1 MQYRQR
7 PRRAWRRDRKDDL
20 SRFVAPRV
28 SDGKEAY
35 FRRTTIRNAMRTPVI
50 VLNFKTYPEILGK
63 RGWELAKRFAAVED
77 DTGASIVL
85 APPMSD
91 LAHIAKL
98 VHIPVFGQHVDAVEP
113 GPTTGWTPPEA
124 LLEAGAAG
132 TLINHSE
139 RKVAWEEMAKS
150 VPRCRRLGLE
160 VIACAD
166 DIAEAETLSKLA
178 PEYIAIEPPE
188 LIGGD
193 VSVTTA
199 KPEVI
204 TKAVDRIRI
213 ANPNVSVLCGAGVR
227 TRKDV
232 AKALELGTVGV
243 LLSSGVVKAK
253 DPEKALR
260 DLVNGLR

>member
-1 MQYRQR
+1 
-7 PRRAWRRDRKDDL
+7 
-20 SRFVAPRV
+20 
-28 SDGKEAY
+28 
-35 FRRTTIRNAMRTPVI
+35 MRLPAI
-50 VLNFKTYPEILGK
+50 VLNFKTYPELLGK
-63 RGWELAKRFAAVED
+63 KGWDLAKRFAAIAD

-85 APPMSD
+85 CPPTSD
-91 LAHIAKL
+91 LAHVAKL
-98 VHIPVFGQHVDAVEP
+98 VHVPVFAQHVDAVDS

-132 TLINHSE
+132 TLVNHSE

-150 VPRCRRLGLE
+150 IPRCRALGLE

-166 DIAEAETLSKLA
+166 DLAEAETLAKIS

-188 LIGGD
+188 LIGGH

-199 KPEVI
+199 KPEVVSG
-204 TKAVDRIRI
+204 AVERIHGV
-213 ANPNVSVLCGAGVR
+213 NPRVVVLCGAGVK

-232 AKALELGTVGV
+232 AKAIELGTSGV

-253 DPEKALR
+253 DPERALR
-260 DLVNGLR
+260 DLVRGLH